1 MTLLRTRQ
9 IGTAPAAA
17 RAQSMTER
25 AIRAK
30 LRLAQLRSIGIT
42 CKRILV
48 LRSHYGG
55 EGDRQKQRR
64 SARYELED

>member
-1 MTLLRTRQ
+1 
-9 IGTAPAAA
+9 
-17 RAQSMTER
+17 MTER

-30 LRLAQLRSIGIT
+30 LRLTQLRGTGIT